1 MDELERLRPSVSLLL
16 CQGNLKG
23 EFLNVEQQRVKEKL
37 ADVAMFEE
45 EPVEAELVV
54 VKNKTVLP
62 VEVSE
67 SVAVVNESTVTEE
80 PVEAEPLVVKN
91 KTAVVLPEA
100 NDMVVDAVMEAEEP
114 AVVEAP
120 AAQRYVCEHCG
131 KNFFQRKKRFVEHQN
146 KCIGTLEEQAQAK
159 AEKRKK

>member
-37 ADVAMFEE
+37 ADVAMFE
-45 EPVEAELVV
+45 
-54 VKNKTVLP
+54 
-62 VEVSE
+62 
-67 SVAVVNESTVTEE
+67 EE